1 MVKEMSNKYLKLV
14 HSIKKL
20 ESVAVAFS
28 GGVDSTLLIKACK
41 EALEENAIALT
52 IDSPYI
58 PNWEIEEAKDLAKNI
73 GIKHEIIKLNEIPS
87 IIKNNPYNRCYLCKK
102 TLFTM
107 MKERSKALGYTYLI
121 DGTNFDD
128 TKVYRPGIKALEELN
143 IISPLLE
150 NKLTKNEIREISK
163 QLDLSTWNKP
173 AYACLLT
180 RFPYDTYLE
189 SKNISIVEEAEE
201 YLMSI
206 GFRGLRVRKH
216 EDIARIEVSR
226 DERKKLFNEKLL
238 DDISDTIKAI
248 GFKYVCFEASG
259 YRSGSFDKNIITED
273 ESNE

>member
-1 MVKEMSNKYLKLV
+1 MNNQYLKLV
-14 HSIKKL
+14 EYIKKL

-41 EALEENAIALT
+41 DALGDQAIALT

-58 PNWEIEEAKDLAKNI
+58 PNWEIDEAKDLAKAI
-73 GIKHEIIKLNEIPS
+73 GIKHEIIKLNEVPS
-87 IIKNNPYNRCYLCKK
+87 IIKNNPHNRCYLCKK

-107 MKERSKALGYTYLI
+107 MKERASALGYLNII

-128 TKVYRPGIKALEELN
+128 TKEYRPGIKALEELK

-150 NKLTKNEIREISK
+150 NNLTKEDIRKISRD
-163 QLDLSTWNKP
+163 LDLPTWDKP

-189 SKNISIVEEAEE
+189 NKNISLVEKAEE
-201 YLMSI
+201 YLMTL
-206 GFRGLRVRKH
+206 GFEGLRVRKH
-216 EDIARIEVSR
+216 DQIARIEIAR
-226 DERKKLFNEKLL
+226 HQRKKLFNEKLL
-238 DDISDTIKAI
+238 DEMSATIKAM

-259 YRSGSFDKNIITED
+259 YSSGSFDEEVTNKDGID
-273 ESNE
+273 E

>member
-41 EALEENAIALT
+41 EALDENAIALT

-107 MKERSKALGYTYLI
+107 MKERNKALGYTYLI

-189 SKNISIVEEAEE
+189 SKNISIVEKAEE

-206 GFRGLRVRKH
+206 GFLGLRVRKH
-216 EDIARIEVSR
+216 KDIARIEVSR